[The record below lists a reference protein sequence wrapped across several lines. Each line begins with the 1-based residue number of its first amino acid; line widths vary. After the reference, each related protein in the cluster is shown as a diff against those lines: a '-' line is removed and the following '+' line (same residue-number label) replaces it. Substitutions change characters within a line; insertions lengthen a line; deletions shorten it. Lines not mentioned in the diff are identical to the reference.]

1 MCDYCAVSSIESI
14 FSLIPRVIRSQIN
27 NNGLDMCG
35 YILPWLIEASKEQ
48 WIGEKKV
55 TDSQITGDFTFLL
68 VGDYNADP
76 HQDRYAVFLS
86 ITAHH
91 KNYREHEAFGPFF
104 WSFAKKTQKNLD
116 GCGTFE
122 QTVEDGQAGSWR
134 IKDSKYRIIVG
145 AEDQPKLL
153 EHILTMML
161 VETQPL

>member
-104 WSFAKKTQKNLD
+104 WSFAKKTQP
-116 GCGTFE
+116 
-122 QTVEDGQAGSWR
+122 R
-134 IKDSKYRIIVG
+134 
-145 AEDQPKLL
+145 
-153 EHILTMML
+153 
-161 VETQPL
+161 